1 MHNKAPH
8 RPWQPDIQDLG
19 AYDDTVFPLPANFY
33 DDYQGRKA
41 AALQEMT
48 IAADMTLDSDL
59 KMGFDWTA
67 RMSES
72 DREAWNNYYDGVQAG
87 FDSLQL
93 SGNELTEWKYQRY
106 MRDYL
111 GCINSVDRNVGRVLD
126 WLEANGLLENTIVIY
141 TSDQGF
147 YMGEHGWFDKRFM
160 YEESFRTP
168 LLIRMPAG
176 MRGTCDQLVQNID
189 LAPTFLDIANVPIPE
204 EIHGIS
210 MLPLLQGKK
219 TGKLHRALYYH
230 YHEFPAE
237 HMVRKH
243 YGIRDRRYKLIRF
256 YDDGTEAGKR
266 RGIKDYEKAKIRLDE
281 WELYDLKA
289 DPSEMNNIYG
299 KPGTGFITRILK
311 TKLEKLRRQYG
322 EL

>member
-1 MHNKAPH
+1 
-8 RPWQPDIQDLG
+8 
-19 AYDDTVFPLPANFY
+19 
-33 DDYQGRKA
+33 
-41 AALQEMT
+41 MT

-67 RMSES
+67 RISES
-72 DREAWNNYYDGVQAG
+72 DREAWNNYYDGVQVG

-168 LLIRMPAG
+168 LLIRMPKG
-176 MRGTCDQLVQNID
+176 LRGTCDQLVQNID

-204 EIHGIS
+204 DIHGIS
-210 MLPLLQGKK
+210 MLPLLQGKQ
-219 TGKLHRALYYH
+219 TGKFRNALYYH

-256 YDDGTEAGKR
+256 YDDGTEAGNR

-289 DPSEMNNIYG
+289 DPAEMNNIYG
-299 KPGTGFITRILK
+299 KPGTELISRKLK